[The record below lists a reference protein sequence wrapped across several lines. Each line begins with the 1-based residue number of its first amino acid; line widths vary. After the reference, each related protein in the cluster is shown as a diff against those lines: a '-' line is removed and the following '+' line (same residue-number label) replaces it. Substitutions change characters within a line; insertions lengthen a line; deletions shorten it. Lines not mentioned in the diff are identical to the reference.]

1 MEEESKFDKI
11 QSLLLATKL
20 DNAKIDKKDDGK
32 GHVLSYLSWA
42 WAWAETIK
50 ACPTASYEIERFG
63 EERLPYQKT
72 PEGYMVWTKVTIE
85 GITKEMWLPVMDSHN
100 LAMKSEPYS
109 KKTRNGEIQ
118 IAVATMTD
126 INKTIMRCLVKN
138 LAMFGLGLSLYTK
151 GDGAQEDMVNDSE
164 IIEKEKP
171 IPCSDC
177 GNDVK
182 PYGKLTAKQLAEH
195 TYKSYGRILC
205 SDCAAKAKAEREQK
219 AKEEKENGK

>member
-1 MEEESKFDKI
+1 MEEESKFEKI
-11 QSLLLATKL
+11 QSLLLATRL
-20 DNAKIDKKDDGK
+20 DNAKIDKKKDGM
-32 GHVLSYLSWA
+32 GHELSYLSWA

-63 EERLPYQKT
+63 ADGLPYQKT

-100 LAMKSEPYS
+100 LAMKEEPYS

-118 IAVATMTD
+118 VVAATMTD

-151 GDGAQEDMVNDSE
+151 GDTQEDMVNDSE

-182 PYGKLTAKQLAEH
+182 PYGKLTAKQFAEN
-195 TYKSYGRILC
+195 TYRSYGRILC
-205 SDCAAKAKAEREQK
+205 YDCATKAKAEREEK
-219 AKEEKENGK
+219 AKEGNEKGK